1 MDNAAGT
8 QKGRK
13 AVRFNTK
20 LPMKYFITP
29 TDGKGLKE
37 AIITN
42 MSSTGIRFE
51 AGENLPAGTII
62 EVKIILRGNKVINA
76 AGKVNNVSTVQGE
89 EGKYYDVG
97 MSFTEIGDTAIEQI
111 NTLYYSKKLGSKPS
125 GDSLRGADRRRSE
138 RFRVNNAFA
147 KYRRKRLLL
156 KGQWHSGTLK
166 QVSKHG
172 FLVTVK
178 GTVEQGEI
186 WEIIAGLVVYN
197 EPIIATAKVVRVK
210 KEYRTLEV
218 GLEIIKINENDRKK
232 LSKSTYIDRL
242 FLYKYKNLQADEEP
256 IWKKSPEY

>member
-1 MDNAAGT
+1 MDNAAEA
-8 QKGRK
+8 QKGRR

-20 LPMKYFITP
+20 LPMKYLIKP
-29 TDGKGLKE
+29 IDGKGLK
-37 AIITN
+37 AAVITN

-51 AGENLPAGTII
+51 AGEDLPVEAIVEI
-62 EVKIILRGNKVINA
+62 KIPLRGNKEINA
-76 AGKVNNVSTVQGE
+76 AGKVNNVSPVQSK

-97 MSFTEIGDTAIEQI
+97 MSFTEISDTAIEQI
-111 NTLYYSKKLGSKPS
+111 NKLYYSTKLGLKPR

-138 RFRVNNAFA
+138 RFRVNNASA

-156 KGQWHSGTLK
+156 KGQWHGGTIK
-166 QVSKHG
+166 QISKHG